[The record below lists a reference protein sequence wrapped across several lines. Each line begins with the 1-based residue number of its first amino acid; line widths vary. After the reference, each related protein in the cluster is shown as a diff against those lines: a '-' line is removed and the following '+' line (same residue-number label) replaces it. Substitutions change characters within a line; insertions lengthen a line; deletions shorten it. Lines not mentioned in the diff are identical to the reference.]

1 MTGILKVDQWK
12 DSGDN
17 ALISS
22 NGSGALTFNASSITG
37 ITQGITEAD
46 TWRLNTSFN
55 VGNTTFND
63 LTSNLERD
71 DSTGFGYIGTG
82 MSQSG
87 GYFTFPST
95 GIWLIMSTWI
105 IYDNAN
111 VTWFEGFTRTTI
123 DNASYA
129 TRVQCSATGGFYSN
143 GSFESSTSGSCLFD
157 VTDTSQCKLQFAYQS
172 SDSGTNVYGGNTA
185 NVTHFQFIR
194 LGDT

>member
-1 MTGILKVDQWK
+1 MSTLEVNTITPQSGTTLTLGG
-12 DSGDN
+12 SGDTIQI
-17 ALISS
+17 A
-22 NGSGALTFNASSITG
+22 SGATNNL
-37 ITQGITEAD
+37 GITEAD

-71 DSTGFGYIGTG
+71 DGTGFGYIGTG

-95 GIWLIMSTWI
+95 GIWLIMSTWV

-123 DNASYA
+123 DNASYT
-129 TRVQCSATGGFYSN
+129 TRVQCSTTGGFYSN
-143 GSFESSTSGSCLFD
+143 GSFESSASGSCLFD
-157 VTDTSQCKLQFAYQS
+157 VTDTSQCKLQFGYQS
-172 SDSGTNVYGGNTA
+172 SDSGTNVYGHPTV